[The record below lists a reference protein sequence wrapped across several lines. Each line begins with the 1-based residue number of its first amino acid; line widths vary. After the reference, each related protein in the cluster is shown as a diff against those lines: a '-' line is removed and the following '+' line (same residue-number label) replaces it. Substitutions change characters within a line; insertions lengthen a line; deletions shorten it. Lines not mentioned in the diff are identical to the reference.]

1 MSIDA
6 FLKTIQAYQSSNV
19 FNPYS
24 DVCEDYDSN
33 ESPQAR
39 LEVLKTILEKAT
51 QEGVDAIWLGRD
63 LGHKGGR
70 RTGLALTDDL
80 NVDNHLQR
88 WGITECTLPRPE
100 QPVKENTATVVW
112 EKIQQIDDNIFLW
125 NIFPFHP
132 HEADNP
138 LSNRTHNSEEG
149 QAGQDILSEL
159 IKLLKPRKIIAIGN
173 DAFNGAQQ
181 LNSDIEVKKVR
192 HPSYGGKQEFI
203 AGIDDEYGI

>member
-1 MSIDA
+1 MSINA
-6 FLKTIQAYQSSNV
+6 FLKTMQNYQSSNV

-24 DVCEDYDSN
+24 DVCKDYDNS

-39 LEVLKTILEKAT
+39 LKVLKAILEKAT
-51 QEGVDAIWLGRD
+51 QNGVDTIWLGRD

-88 WGITECTLPRPE
+88 WGITGYDLPRPE

-138 LSNRTHNSEEG
+138 LSNRMHNSKEKQTG
-149 QAGQDILSEL
+149 QEILLEL

-181 LNSDIEVKKVR
+181 LNLDIEVKKVR
-192 HPSYGGKQEFI
+192 HPSYGGKQDFI
-203 AGIDDEYGI
+203 EGINNEHGV